1 MNPSLLFM
9 ETKVWKAGV
18 LHILARQKLTGRTLK
33 IMVKTFFFF
42 SIYIKLHCDFHFT
55 PFGLYSN
62 TIFAALL
69 FNTSVDLK
77 ELGYRV
83 CGVKRG

>member
-1 MNPSLLFM
+1 MESRCPSH
-9 ETKVWKAGV
+9 TCKAKTD
-18 LHILARQKLTGRTLK
+18 RQNFKDHGQD
-33 IMVKTFFFF
+33 FFFF